1 MTSITTALFPV
12 SIYATKDLYAA
23 NERKL
28 FLRVLE
34 YYTGILFLT
43 TNRVGAFDM
52 AFKSRIHISLYC
64 PPLTARQTLD
74 IWKMN
79 LDALRERKKDSL
91 SIARPK
97 IIQFAKDHY
106 TSMREKEMQWNGQ
119 QIRNAVQTA
128 VALAEREYSVQKLKQ
143 QGHSDGSAK
152 TDIKPCELLR
162 GHFETVASA
171 AEEFDNHLIDIYGA
185 GEDERA
191 FNRMDRAKKG
201 EVANHFKGRGGY
213 KYSTPREHDR
223 RGNYAAD
230 DSPFFDAKNSRAHR
244 NAAGR
249 GHGWS
254 RSQHHDDFGE
264 EEDYNQQEEGED
276 APPQFRNTRGGQ
288 VRSEFLLDEALG
300 EDEGID
306 HH

>member
-23 NERKL
+23 NERKV

-52 AFKSRIHISLYC
+52 AFKSRIHINLYY

-79 LDALRERKKDSL
+79 LDALRERRKDSL

-106 TSMREKEMQWNGQ
+106 TSMRKKDMQWNGR

-128 VALAEREYSVQKLKQ
+128 VALAEHEYSVQKLKR
-143 QGHSDGSAK
+143 QGHSDGSVK
-152 TDIKPCELLR
+152 TDIKPCELLP
-162 GHFETVASA
+162 
-171 AEEFDNHLIDIYGA
+171 GA
-185 GEDERA
+185 
-191 FNRMDRAKKG
+191 
-201 EVANHFKGRGGY
+201 
-213 KYSTPREHDR
+213 
-223 RGNYAAD
+223 
-230 DSPFFDAKNSRAHR
+230 
-244 NAAGR
+244 
-249 GHGWS
+249 
-254 RSQHHDDFGE
+254 
-264 EEDYNQQEEGED
+264 
-276 APPQFRNTRGGQ
+276 FR
-288 VRSEFLLDEALG
+288 D
-300 EDEGID
+300 
-306 HH
+306 